1 MNILLNLD
9 NKLERL
15 NSSKYFIGLMMI
27 LLNVGSKYL
36 FDEFGELH
44 NLLLTKKII
53 RRLMIY
59 VIVFIAIRDIK
70 ISIIITFLFIIIVLE
85 LCNEKSKYCIIPNTL
100 NKLDTNNDGKID
112 GDEIKNAFNLL
123 IKTGH
128 I

>member
-1 MNILLNLD
+1 MNILSILD
-9 NKLERL
+9 NKFNSL
-15 NSSKYFIGLMMI
+15 NNSKYFIGLMMI

-53 RRLMIY
+53 RRLMIF

-100 NKLDTNNDGKID
+100 NKIDTNNDGKID

>member
-1 MNILLNLD
+1 MNILSNLD